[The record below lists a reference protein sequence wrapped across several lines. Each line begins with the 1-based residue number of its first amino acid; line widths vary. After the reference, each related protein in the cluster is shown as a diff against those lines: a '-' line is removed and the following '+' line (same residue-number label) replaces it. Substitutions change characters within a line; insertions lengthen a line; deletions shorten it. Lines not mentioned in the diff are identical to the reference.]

1 MATFVQGAQLR
12 LLEYGYQVTKAAQTL
27 PQTATSTL
35 FTVAGG
41 RVVITSLMGTVSTVI
56 GAGAVTM
63 SIGVAPTVGTAN
75 TAGIAA
81 LTTTLA
87 NKEVGTHFWLP
98 PVAGAALLFGTNAGN
113 AAQLLGGNAYVVSAG
128 TITWTT
134 AAASTTGAVSW
145 ALTYIPIDNGA
156 SVS

>member
-1 MATFVQGAQLR
+1 MANFVQGKSLR
-12 LLEYGYQVTKAAQTL
+12 LLEYGTQVTKTAQTL

-35 FTVAGG
+35 FTVSGG
-41 RVVITSLMGTVSTVI
+41 RIVITSLMGTVSTVI

-63 SIGVAPTVGTAN
+63 SLGTAPTVGTAA

-87 NKEVGTHFWLP
+87 NKEVGTHLWLP
-98 PVAGAALLFGTNAGN
+98 PIAGGALLFGANAGA

-134 AAASTTGAVSW
+134 AAASTTGAVNW
-145 ALTYIPIDNGA
+145 ELTYIPLDDGA
-156 SVS
+156 SVA

>member
-1 MATFVQGAQLR
+1 MATILQGSQLR
-12 LLEYGYQVTKAAQTL
+12 QVELGFQVLKAAQTL
-27 PQTATSTL
+27 PQTATLTL
-35 FTVAGG
+35 FTVTGG
-41 RVVITSLMGTVSTVI
+41 RVAITSLVGTVSTVI

-63 SIGVAPTVGTAN
+63 SLGVAPTVGTAN

-87 NKEVGTHFWLP
+87 NKEAGTNLWLP
-98 PVAGAALLFGTNAGN
+98 PIVGAALLFGANAGTP
-113 AAQLLGGNAYVVSAG
+113 AQLMANVYVVTTG
-128 TITWTT
+128 TVTWTT

-145 ALTYIPIDNGA
+145 SLTYIPIDTGA

>member
-1 MATFVQGAQLR
+1 VANFVQGSQLR
-12 LLEYGYQVTKAAQTL
+12 LLEYGYQVLKAAQTL

-35 FTVAGG
+35 FTVKGG

-63 SIGVAPTVGTAN
+63 SLGTVPTVGTAN
-75 TAGIAA
+75 NAGIAA

-87 NKEVGTHFWLP
+87 NKEVGTHLWLP
-98 PVAGAALLFGTNAGN
+98 PVAGAALLFGGNAGSP
-113 AAQLLGGNAYVVSAG
+113 AQLLGGNAYVVSAG

-145 ALTYIPIDNGA
+145 ALTYIPIDTGA

>member
-1 MATFVQGAQLR
+1 MATFIQGTQLR
-12 LLEYGYQVTKAAQTL
+12 LIEYGYQVTKAAQTL
-27 PQTATSTL
+27 PQQATSTL

-41 RVVITSLMGTVSTVI
+41 RIVITSLMGTVSTVI

-63 SIGVAPTVGTAN
+63 SLGTAPTVGTAA

-98 PVAGAALLFGTNAGN
+98 PVAGAALLFGGNAGA

-145 ALTYIPIDNGA
+145 ALTYIPIDTGA

>member
-1 MATFVQGAQLR
+1 VANFVQGKQLR
-12 LLEYGYQVTKAAQTL
+12 LLEYGFQVTKAALTL

-35 FTVAGG
+35 YTVAGG
-41 RVVITSLMGTVSTVI
+41 RVVITSLMGTISTVI
-56 GAGAVTM
+56 GAGAVTL
-63 SIGVAPTVGTAN
+63 SLGTAPTTGTAN

-87 NKEVGTHFWLP
+87 NKEAGTHLWLP
-98 PVAGAALLFGTNAGN
+98 PIAGGALLFGTNAGN
-113 AAQLLGGNAYVVSAG
+113 AAQLLGGNAYVVTTG

-134 AAASTTGAVSW
+134 AAASTTGAISW
-145 ALTYIPIDNGA
+145 QLTYIPIDDGA

>member
-1 MATFVQGAQLR
+1 MANYVQGAQIR
-12 LLEYGYQVTKAAQTL
+12 LLEYGFQVTKAAQAL
-27 PQTATSTL
+27 PQTATATL

-41 RVVITSLMGTVSTVI
+41 RIVITSLMGTVSTVI

-63 SIGVAPTVGTAN
+63 SLGVAPTVGLPN

-87 NKEVGTHFWLP
+87 NREAGTHFWLP
-98 PVAGAALLFGTNAGN
+98 PVAGAALLFGANAGS

-145 ALTYIPIDNGA
+145 ALTYIPLDTGA